1 MSSAQF
7 PVNQPPLQPQAST
20 KPAKPIKRPK
30 RPDPA
35 DYPPLPPMLQLT
47 GNTPIPPASEPL
59 QYRAIGLILGKY
71 LPSAEEF
78 NQGTLLANDGTVI
91 DAVIL
96 GRIMSLIKNHLD
108 LDKSHLWVA
117 YPRIRKEDNKLHAQ
131 IMGVWD
137 PQLVIKPLNADPV
150 ADPMP
155 ADSDAPLIPSIEM
168 LGIPDNY
175 FSIRGEVIYQSRET
189 REIFVKI
196 RQAPKKKT
204 EEERYFK
211 IRLVGD
217 LPQKLVGNFW
227 DFDVLRVDND
237 LVIRSGQSV
246 ASLRAKPPRKGGG
259 RPPGDGGGSRPF
271 DGGSKK
277 PFKRTSEGEEP
288 SISIPLRSGDG
299 GGDKPKP
306 LPVKRALPTK
316 LELPSEQREDG
327 EAGRQED

>member
-1 MSSAQF
+1 MSSVPF
-7 PVNQPPLQPQAST
+7 PTNQPPSHPEAAT
-20 KPAKPIKRPK
+20 RPAKPIKRPK

-71 LPSAEEF
+71 IPSIEEF
-78 NQGTLLANDGTVI
+78 NQGTMLADDGATI

-108 LDKSHLWVA
+108 LEQSHLWVV

-137 PQLVIKPLNADPV
+137 PQLVIKPLGTSTDADETIEPIELPSGV
-150 ADPMP
+150 QP
-155 ADSDAPLIPSIEM
+155 IPSIET
-168 LGIPDNY
+168 LGIPSGY

-227 DFDVLRVDND
+227 DFDVVRADND
-237 LVIRSGQSV
+237 LEIRSGQFV
-246 ASLRAKPPRKGGG
+246 APLRAKLPRKGGD
-259 RPPGDGGGSRPF
+259 RPTYDA
-271 DGGSKK
+271 GSKK
-277 PFKRTSEGEEP
+277 PVRKPWEEDSAKLAIPRGE
-288 SISIPLRSGDG
+288 
-299 GGDKPKP
+299 DKPKP
-306 LPVKRALPTK
+306 APIKRSLPPK
-316 LELPSEQREDG
+316 LELPDAGG
-327 EAGRQED
+327 EIDR

>member
-1 MSSAQF
+1 MSSAQN
-7 PVNQPPLQPQAST
+7 PSYQPPTQPEAST
-20 KPAKPIKRPK
+20 RPAKPIKRPK
-30 RPDPA
+30 KPDPA
-35 DYPPLPPMLQLT
+35 DYPTLPPMLQLT

-71 LPSAEEF
+71 VPSEEEF
-78 NQGTLLANDGTVI
+78 NQGMMLADDGTVI

-108 LDKSHLWVA
+108 LAKSHLWVV

-137 PQLVIKPLNADPV
+137 PQLVLKPLEADPEQTIGESSE
-150 ADPMP
+150 PQT
-155 ADSDAPLIPSIEM
+155 IPTIESS
-168 LGIPDNY
+168 GIPDTY

-196 RQAPKKKT
+196 RQSPKKKN
-204 EEERYFK
+204 FK

-227 DFDVLRVDND
+227 DFDAVRVEND
-237 LVIRSGQSV
+237 LTVRSAQFV
-246 ASLRAKPPRKGGG
+246 AALRIKPPRKGGG
-259 RPPGDGGGSRPF
+259 SRPPS

-277 PFKRTSEGEEP
+277 PFKKISEEGETRVANGLP
-288 SISIPLRSGDG
+288 TPAGSARSDA
-299 GGDKPKP
+299 DKPKP
-306 LPVKRALPTK
+306 APVKRSLPPRLDVT
-316 LELPSEQREDG
+316 EQ
-327 EAGRQED
+327 

>member
-1 MSSAQF
+1 MSSASF
-7 PVNQPPLQPQAST
+7 PNDRPLSQPEAST
-20 KPAKPIKRPK
+20 RPAKPIKKPK
-30 RPDPA
+30 KPDPA

-71 LPSAEEF
+71 IPSDEEF
-78 NQGTLLANDGTVI
+78 NQGKVLADDGTEI

-108 LDKSHLWVA
+108 IEQSHLWVV

-137 PQLVIKPLNADPV
+137 PQLVVKPLNVQPEETE
-150 ADPMP
+150 PTEPP
-155 ADSDAPLIPSIEM
+155 ADLPTMPSIDT
-168 LGIPDNY
+168 LGIPNTY

-204 EEERYFK
+204 DEERYFK

-227 DFDVLRVDND
+227 DFDAIRVDND
-237 LVIRSGQSV
+237 LEIRSGQFV
-246 ASLRAKPPRKGGG
+246 APLRAKTPRKGGG
-259 RPPGDGGGSRPF
+259 RPPSDGDG
-271 DGGSKK
+271 KK
-277 PFKRTSEGEEP
+277 PFRKPLEDQEGRDPIARAEV
-288 SISIPLRSGDG
+288 
-299 GGDKPKP
+299 DKPKP
-306 LPVKRALPTK
+306 TPIKRSLPQK
-316 LELPSEQREDG
+316 LELPDPS
-327 EAGRQED
+327 

>member
-1 MSSAQF
+1 MTSAQF
-7 PVNQPPLQPQAST
+7 PINQPPSHPEAANR
-20 KPAKPIKRPK
+20 PAKPIKRPK

-71 LPSAEEF
+71 VPSIEEF
-78 NQGTLLANDGTVI
+78 NQGILLADDGTAI

-108 LDKSHLWVA
+108 LAQSHLWVV

-131 IMGVWD
+131 IMGIWD
-137 PQLVIKPLNADPV
+137 PQLVIKPL
-150 ADPMP
+150 
-155 ADSDAPLIPSIEM
+155 DAPTESEDLSDEPPEERVIPSIET
-168 LGIPDNY
+168 LGIPSSY

-211 IRLVGD
+211 IRLIGD

-227 DFDVLRVDND
+227 DFDVVRVND
-237 LVIRSGQSV
+237 DLEIRSGQFV
-246 ASLRAKPPRKGGG
+246 APLRAKLPRKGGS
-259 RPPGDGGGSRPF
+259 RPPSDS
-271 DGGSKK
+271 GSKTPFRK
-277 PFKRTSEGEEP
+277 PLEAN
-288 SISIPLRSGDG
+288 DG
-299 GGDKPKP
+299 REIVDKPKP
-306 LPVKRALPTK
+306 AAPIKRSLPPK
-316 LELPSEQREDG
+316 LGLSDPGQLE
-327 EAGRQED
+327 

>member
-7 PVNQPPLQPQAST
+7 PPNQPPSHPEAAT
-20 KPAKPIKRPK
+20 RPAKPIKRPK
-30 RPDPA
+30 KPDPA

-71 LPSAEEF
+71 VPSVEEF
-78 NQGTLLANDGTVI
+78 NQGMMLADDGAVI

-108 LDKSHLWVA
+108 LEQSHLWVV

-137 PQLVIKPLNADPV
+137 PQLVIKPLNQQPDAEQPLDEN
-150 ADPMP
+150 P
-155 ADSDAPLIPSIEM
+155 AHDEPDSEKPAIPSIET
-168 LGIPDNY
+168 LGIPNTY
-175 FSIRGEVIYQSRET
+175 FSVRGEVIYQSRET
-189 REIFVKI
+189 KEIFVKI

-227 DFDVLRVDND
+227 DFDVVRVDND
-237 LVIRSGQSV
+237 LEIRSAQFV
-246 ASLRAKPPRKGGG
+246 APLRAKPPRKGGG
-259 RPPGDGGGSRPF
+259 RPPSEGDSKRPF
-271 DGGSKK
+271 RK
-277 PFKRTSEGEEP
+277 PSEDHEARESLP
-288 SISIPLRSGDG
+288 RGDT
-299 GGDKPKP
+299 DKPKP
-306 LPVKRALPTK
+306 APVKRSLPQK
-316 LELPSEQREDG
+316 LELPDHS
-327 EAGRQED
+327 

>member
-7 PVNQPPLQPQAST
+7 PNHQPPSHPEAST
-20 KPAKPIKRPK
+20 RPAKPIKRPK
-30 RPDPA
+30 KPDPA
-35 DYPPLPPMLQLT
+35 DYPTLPPMLQLT

-59 QYRAIGLILGKY
+59 QYRAIGLVLGKY

-78 NQGTLLANDGTVI
+78 NQGTLLADDGAVI

-108 LDKSHLWVA
+108 LEQSHLWVV

-137 PQLVIKPLNADPV
+137 PRLVIKPLNLEDESAGT
-150 ADPMP
+150 
-155 ADSDAPLIPSIEM
+155 ADSSSADLQSIPTIESS
-168 LGIPDNY
+168 GIPDTY

-204 EEERYFK
+204 DEERYFK

-227 DFDVLRVDND
+227 DFDALRVDND
-237 LVIRSGQSV
+237 LTIRSGQFV
-246 ASLRAKPPRKGGG
+246 AAIRAKPPRKGGG
-259 RPPGDGGGSRPF
+259 KPPSDM
-271 DGGSKK
+271 GSKK
-277 PFKRTSEGEEP
+277 PFKKPVEEEIKGALDRP
-288 SISIPLRSGDG
+288 TEDR
-299 GGDKPKP
+299 PKP
-306 LPVKRALPTK
+306 APVKRSLPPK
-316 LELPSEQREDG
+316 LDLPDEE
-327 EAGRQED
+327 

>member
-7 PVNQPPLQPQAST
+7 PTDRPPSHPEAAT
-20 KPAKPIKRPK
+20 RPAKPIKRPK
-30 RPDPA
+30 KPDPA

-71 LPSAEEF
+71 IPSSEEF
-78 NQGTLLANDGTVI
+78 NQGVVLADDGTEI

-108 LDKSHLWVA
+108 LEKSHLWVV

-131 IMGVWD
+131 IMGMWD
-137 PQLVIKPLNADPV
+137 PQLVVKPLDAATIDPEESSLPV
-150 ADPMP
+150 EVPPMP
-155 ADSDAPLIPSIEM
+155 TIET
-168 LGIPDNY
+168 LGIPDSY

-189 REIFVKI
+189 KEIFVKI

-211 IRLVGD
+211 IRLIGD

-227 DFDVLRVDND
+227 DFDVVRVEND
-237 LVIRSGQSV
+237 LQIRSGQFV
-246 ASLRAKPPRKGGG
+246 ATLRAKTPRKGGG
-259 RPPGDGGGSRPF
+259 KPPS
-271 DGGSKK
+271 DGGSSK
-277 PFKRTSEGEEP
+277 PFKKPWEGEEAKAVFP
-288 SISIPLRSGDG
+288 RSEVE
-299 GGDKPKP
+299 KPKP
-306 LPVKRALPTK
+306 APIKRTLPPK
-316 LELPSEQREDG
+316 LELPDRS
-327 EAGRQED
+327 

>member
-1 MSSAQF
+1 MSFAQS
-7 PVNQPPLQPQAST
+7 PSNQPPSHPEAAT
-20 KPAKPIKRPK
+20 RPAKPIKRPK

-59 QYRAIGLILGKY
+59 QYRAIGLVLGKY
-71 LPSAEEF
+71 VPSSEEF
-78 NQGTLLANDGTVI
+78 NQGMVLADDGTEI

-108 LDKSHLWVA
+108 LAQSHLWVV

-131 IMGVWD
+131 IMGIWD
-137 PQLVIKPLNADPV
+137 PRLVVKQLAPADPTQL
-150 ADPMP
+150 DQP
-155 ADSDAPLIPSIEM
+155 DATVTTIPSIDT
-168 LGIPDNY
+168 LGIPNSY

-217 LPQKLVGNFW
+217 LAQKLVGNFW
-227 DFDVLRVDND
+227 DFDVVRVEND
-237 LVIRSGQSV
+237 LEIRSGQYV
-246 ASLRAKPPRKGGG
+246 APLRAKLPRKGGS
-259 RPPGDGGGSRPF
+259 SRPSGDF
-271 DGGSKK
+271 GGSKT
-277 PFKRTSEGEEP
+277 PFKKPWDEADPKT
-288 SISIPLRSGDG
+288 PLV
-299 GGDKPKP
+299 DKPKP
-306 LPVKRALPTK
+306 AAPIKRSLPSK
-316 LELPSEQREDG
+316 LELPDSPELG
-327 EAGRQED
+327 

>member
-1 MSSAQF
+1 MSSAQN
-7 PVNQPPLQPQAST
+7 PSYQPPTQPEAST
-20 KPAKPIKRPK
+20 RPAKPIKRPK
-30 RPDPA
+30 KPDPA
-35 DYPPLPPMLQLT
+35 DYPTLPPMLQLT

-71 LPSAEEF
+71 VPSEEEF
-78 NQGTLLANDGTVI
+78 NQGIVLADDGTVI

-108 LDKSHLWVA
+108 LAKSHLWVV

-137 PQLVIKPLNADPV
+137 PQLVLKPLESTADEPQ
-150 ADPMP
+150 
-155 ADSDAPLIPSIEM
+155 SIPTIESS
-168 LGIPDNY
+168 GIPDTY

-196 RQAPKKKT
+196 RQSPKKKN

-227 DFDVLRVDND
+227 DFDAVRIEND
-237 LVIRSGQSV
+237 LTVRSAQFV
-246 ASLRAKPPRKGGG
+246 AALRIKPPRKGGG
-259 RPPGDGGGSRPF
+259 SRPPS

-277 PFKRTSEGEEP
+277 PFKKFEEGETRVP
-288 SISIPLRSGDG
+288 NGVPAPAGVVRSDT
-299 GGDKPKP
+299 DKPKP
-306 LPVKRALPTK
+306 APVKRSLPPK
-316 LELPSEQREDG
+316 LDVTEQ
-327 EAGRQED
+327 

>member
-1 MSSAQF
+1 MSFAQF
-7 PVNQPPLQPQAST
+7 PPNQPPSHPPNQPPSHPEAAAR
-20 KPAKPIKRPK
+20 PAKPIKKPK

-71 LPSAEEF
+71 IPSSEEF
-78 NQGTLLANDGTVI
+78 NQGMILADDGTEI

-108 LDKSHLWVA
+108 LEQSHLWVV

-131 IMGVWD
+131 IMGIWD
-137 PQLVIKPLNADPV
+137 PQLVIKPLDLAEAEEQDK
-150 ADPMP
+150 AP
-155 ADSDAPLIPSIEM
+155 ADVMPIPSIET
-168 LGIPDNY
+168 LGIPSSY

-217 LPQKLVGNFW
+217 LAQKLVGNFW
-227 DFDVLRVDND
+227 DFDVVRVDND
-237 LVIRSGQSV
+237 LEIRSGQYV
-246 ASLRAKPPRKGGG
+246 APLRAKLPRKGG
-259 RPPGDGGGSRPF
+259 SRPSGDF
-271 DGGSKK
+271 GSKT
-277 PFKRTSEGEEP
+277 PFKKPWEEHDP
-288 SISIPLRSGDG
+288 KSAVDR
-299 GGDKPKP
+299 PKP
-306 LPVKRALPTK
+306 AAPIKRSPPPK
-316 LELPSEQREDG
+316 LELPDASEYE
-327 EAGRQED
+327 

>member
-7 PVNQPPLQPQAST
+7 PTNQPPSHPEAAT
-20 KPAKPIKRPK
+20 RPAKPIKRPK
-30 RPDPA
+30 KPDPA
-35 DYPPLPPMLQLT
+35 DYPPLPPMIQLT

-71 LPSAEEF
+71 VPSSEEF
-78 NQGTLLANDGTVI
+78 NQGMVLADDGAEI

-108 LDKSHLWVA
+108 LEQSHLWVV

-137 PQLVIKPLNADPV
+137 PQLVIKPLNSPT
-150 ADPMP
+150 
-155 ADSDAPLIPSIEM
+155 DAQEPLESVLQAIPTLEN
-168 LGIPDNY
+168 LDIPNSY

-227 DFDVLRVDND
+227 DFDVVRADNN
-237 LVIRSGQSV
+237 LEIRSANFV
-246 ASLRAKPPRKGGG
+246 APLRAKLPRKGGG
-259 RPPGDGGGSRPF
+259 RPPSEGDKRPDRPSGPDGSKVPQSEPSRP
-271 DGGSKK
+271 K
-277 PFKRTSEGEEP
+277 PAPIKRS
-288 SISIPLRSGDG
+288 
-299 GGDKPKP
+299 
-306 LPVKRALPTK
+306 LPPT
-316 LELPSEQREDG
+316 LELPNSP
-327 EAGRQED
+327 

>member
-1 MSSAQF
+1 MSSAQN
-7 PVNQPPLQPQAST
+7 PSYQPPTQPEAST
-20 KPAKPIKRPK
+20 RPAKPIKRPK
-30 RPDPA
+30 KPDPA
-35 DYPPLPPMLQLT
+35 DYPTLPPMLQLT
-47 GNTPIPPASEPL
+47 GNTPIPPASDPL

-71 LPSAEEF
+71 APSEEEF
-78 NQGTLLANDGTVI
+78 NQGIVLADDGTVI

-108 LDKSHLWVA
+108 LAKSHLWVV

-137 PQLVIKPLNADPV
+137 PQLVLKPLESTADEPQT
-150 ADPMP
+150 
-155 ADSDAPLIPSIEM
+155 IPTIESS
-168 LGIPDNY
+168 GIPDTY

-196 RQAPKKKT
+196 RQSPKKKN

-227 DFDVLRVDND
+227 DFDAVRVDND
-237 LVIRSGQSV
+237 LTVRSAQFV
-246 ASLRAKPPRKGGG
+246 AALRIKPPRKGGG
-259 RPPGDGGGSRPF
+259 SRPP

-277 PFKRTSEGEEP
+277 PYKKFEEGESGAP
-288 SISIPLRSGDG
+288 NGLPVPAGSARSDI
-299 GGDKPKP
+299 DKPKP
-306 LPVKRALPTK
+306 APVKRSLPPK
-316 LELPSEQREDG
+316 LDVTEQ
-327 EAGRQED
+327 

>member
-1 MSSAQF
+1 MSFAQF
-7 PVNQPPLQPQAST
+7 PPNQPPSPPVPPSSHPEAANR
-20 KPAKPIKRPK
+20 PAKPIKRPK

-71 LPSAEEF
+71 VPSIEEF
-78 NQGTLLANDGTVI
+78 NQGMILADDGTEI
-91 DAVIL
+91 DGVIL

-108 LDKSHLWVA
+108 LAQSHLWVV

-131 IMGVWD
+131 IMGIWD
-137 PQLVIKPLNADPV
+137 PKLVIKQIDP
-150 ADPMP
+150 AATEESIDP
-155 ADSDAPLIPSIEM
+155 ALAKAVPSIDT
-168 LGIPDNY
+168 LGIPNSY

-196 RQAPKKKT
+196 RQSPKKKT

-227 DFDVLRVDND
+227 DFDVVRVNND
-237 LVIRSGQSV
+237 LEIRSGQFV
-246 ASLRAKPPRKGGG
+246 APLRAKLPRKGGD
-259 RPPGDGGGSRPF
+259 RPGGGS
-271 DGGSKK
+271 GSKTPFRK
-277 PFKRTSEGEEP
+277 PWEDADGKAP
-288 SISIPLRSGDG
+288 SGDR
-299 GGDKPKP
+299 PKP
-306 LPVKRALPTK
+306 AAPVKRSPPTR
-316 LELPSEQREDG
+316 LEVPDTPDLE
-327 EAGRQED
+327 

>member
-1 MSSAQF
+1 MSFAQF
-7 PVNQPPLQPQAST
+7 PPNQPPSHPPAHPPT
-20 KPAKPIKRPK
+20 HPEAAARPAKPIKRPK

-71 LPSAEEF
+71 VPSDEEF
-78 NQGTLLANDGTVI
+78 NQGMILADDGTEI

-108 LDKSHLWVA
+108 LEQSHLWVV

-131 IMGVWD
+131 IMGIWD
-137 PQLVIKPLNADPV
+137 PQLVIKPLDLAE
-150 ADPMP
+150 AEEQSKAP
-155 ADSDAPLIPSIEM
+155 ADVMPIPSIET
-168 LGIPDNY
+168 LGIPSSY

-217 LPQKLVGNFW
+217 LAQKLVGNFW
-227 DFDVLRVDND
+227 DFDVVRVDND
-237 LVIRSGQSV
+237 LEIRSGQYV
-246 ASLRAKPPRKGGG
+246 APLRAKLPRKGGS
-259 RPPGDGGGSRPF
+259 RPPGDF
-271 DGGSKK
+271 GSKT
-277 PFKRTSEGEEP
+277 PFKKPWEEN
-288 SISIPLRSGDG
+288 D
-299 GGDKPKP
+299 PKP
-306 LPVKRALPTK
+306 VVDRPKPAAPIKRSPPPI
-316 LELPSEQREDG
+316 LELPDSSKEV
-327 EAGRQED
+327 

>member
-7 PVNQPPLQPQAST
+7 PTNQPPSHPEAAT
-20 KPAKPIKRPK
+20 RPAKPIKRPK
-30 RPDPA
+30 KPDPA
-35 DYPPLPPMLQLT
+35 DYPPLPPMIQLT

-71 LPSAEEF
+71 VPSSEEF
-78 NQGTLLANDGTVI
+78 NQGMVLADDGAEI

-108 LDKSHLWVA
+108 LEQSHLWVV

-137 PQLVIKPLNADPV
+137 PQLVIKPLNSPT
-150 ADPMP
+150 
-155 ADSDAPLIPSIEM
+155 DAQEPISAPEAIPTLEN
-168 LGIPDNY
+168 LEIPNSY

-227 DFDVLRVDND
+227 DFDVVRADNN
-237 LVIRSGQSV
+237 LEIRSANFV
-246 ASLRAKPPRKGGG
+246 APLRAKLPRKGGG
-259 RPPGDGGGSRPF
+259 KPPSEGDKRPHHPSGRDGSLVPQSEPSRP
-271 DGGSKK
+271 K
-277 PFKRTSEGEEP
+277 PAPIKRSLPPTLEP
-288 SISIPLRSGDG
+288 DSP
-299 GGDKPKP
+299 
-306 LPVKRALPTK
+306 
-316 LELPSEQREDG
+316 
-327 EAGRQED
+327 

>member
-7 PVNQPPLQPQAST
+7 PPNQPPSHPEAAT
-20 KPAKPIKRPK
+20 RPAKPIKRPK

-71 LPSAEEF
+71 IPSAEEF
-78 NQGTLLANDGTVI
+78 NQGMMLADDGTEI

-108 LDKSHLWVA
+108 LEQSHLWVV
-117 YPRIRKEDNKLHAQ
+117 YPRIRKEDNKIHAQ
-131 IMGVWD
+131 IMGMWD
-137 PQLVIKPLNADPV
+137 PQLLIKPFVSTDNEDAEDLTEPATAPTM
-150 ADPMP
+150 MP
-155 ADSDAPLIPSIEM
+155 TIET
-168 LGIPDNY
+168 LGIPNTY

-211 IRLVGD
+211 IRLIGD

-227 DFDVLRVDND
+227 DFDVVRVGND
-237 LVIRSGQSV
+237 LEIRSGQFV
-246 ASLRAKPPRKGGG
+246 ATIRAKMPRKGGG
-259 RPPGDGGGSRPF
+259 KPPSDGNGSQRPF
-271 DGGSKK
+271 KK
-277 PFKRTSEGEEP
+277 SWEGEEGTDIAP
-288 SISIPLRSGDG
+288 RSEVDR
-299 GGDKPKP
+299 PKP
-306 LPVKRALPTK
+306 APIKRSPPLT
-316 LELPSEQREDG
+316 LDLSEPS
-327 EAGRQED
+327 

>member
-7 PVNQPPLQPQAST
+7 PSYQPPSHPEAPAR
-20 KPAKPIKRPK
+20 PAKPIKRPK

-35 DYPPLPPMLQLT
+35 EYPTLPPMLQLT

-71 LPSAEEF
+71 LPSEEEF
-78 NQGTLLANDGTVI
+78 NQGTLLADDGTVI
-91 DAVIL
+91 DTVIL
-96 GRIMSLIKNHLD
+96 GRIMSLIKNHID
-108 LDKSHLWVA
+108 LEKSHLWVV

-137 PQLVIKPLNADPV
+137 PQLVIKPLNDESTSPETAEPRAD
-150 ADPMP
+150 
-155 ADSDAPLIPSIEM
+155 LQTIPTIDT
-168 LGIPDNY
+168 LGIPNSY

-189 REIFVKI
+189 KEIFVKI
-196 RQAPKKKT
+196 RQSPKKKN

-227 DFDVLRVDND
+227 DFDVVRVDQD
-237 LVIRSGQSV
+237 LMLRSGQFV
-246 ASLRAKPPRKGGG
+246 ASLRAKPPRKGGS
-259 RPPGDGGGSRPF
+259 RPPS

-277 PFKRTSEGEEP
+277 PFKKPPVEDGQSKAPVARSE
-288 SISIPLRSGDG
+288 S
-299 GGDKPKP
+299 DKPKP
-306 LPVKRALPTK
+306 SPVKRSLPPK
-316 LELPSEQREDG
+316 LNLPESE
-327 EAGRQED
+327 

>member
-7 PVNQPPLQPQAST
+7 PPHRPPSQPEAAT
-20 KPAKPIKRPK
+20 RPAKPIKRPK
-30 RPDPA
+30 KPDPA

-71 LPSAEEF
+71 IPSSEEF
-78 NQGTLLANDGTVI
+78 NQGIVLADDGTEI

-108 LDKSHLWVA
+108 LEKSHLWVV

-131 IMGVWD
+131 IMGMWD
-137 PQLVIKPLNADPV
+137 PQLTMKPLQTADTEPPSTSDPAPV
-150 ADPMP
+150 MP
-155 ADSDAPLIPSIEM
+155 TIET
-168 LGIPDNY
+168 LGIPNSY

-189 REIFVKI
+189 KEIFVKI

-204 EEERYFK
+204 DEERYFK

-227 DFDVLRVDND
+227 DFDAIRVDNN
-237 LVIRSGQSV
+237 LEIRSGQYV
-246 ASLRAKPPRKGGG
+246 ATIRAKSPRKGGG
-259 RPPGDGGGSRPF
+259 KPPS
-271 DGGSKK
+271 DGGSGSK
-277 PFKRTSEGEEP
+277 PFKKSWDTPETREAVPGSDVD
-288 SISIPLRSGDG
+288 R
-299 GGDKPKP
+299 PKP
-306 LPVKRALPTK
+306 APVKRSLPPK
-316 LELPSEQREDG
+316 LDLPDPSSSD
-327 EAGRQED
+327 AV

>member
-1 MSSAQF
+1 MSFAQS
-7 PVNQPPLQPQAST
+7 PLNQPPSQPTAGT
-20 KPAKPIKRPK
+20 RPAKPIKKPK

-59 QYRAIGLILGKY
+59 QYRAIGLVLGKY
-71 LPSAEEF
+71 VPSIEEF
-78 NQGTLLANDGTVI
+78 NQGLILADDGTTI

-108 LDKSHLWVA
+108 LEKSHLWVV
-117 YPRIRKEDNKLHAQ
+117 YPRIRKEDNHLHAQ

-137 PQLVIKPLNADPV
+137 PALVVKQLNQLGDDQAGLDQPIAIEV
-150 ADPMP
+150 AV
-155 ADSDAPLIPSIEM
+155 ANQSDLSGLPTIET
-168 LGIPDNY
+168 LGIPNNY

-189 REIFVKI
+189 KEIFVKI

-227 DFDVLRVDND
+227 DFDVIRVENN
-237 LVIRSGQSV
+237 LEILSAQFV
-246 ASLRAKPPRKGGG
+246 APLRAKTPRKAGA
-259 RPPGDGGGSRPF
+259 RPLGDDER
-271 DGGSKK
+271 K
-277 PFKRTSEGEEP
+277 PFRKPFEESEG
-288 SISIPLRSGDG
+288 RSLMPRGES
-299 GGDKPKP
+299 DKPKP
-306 LPVKRALPTK
+306 APIKRSLPPK
-316 LELPSEQREDG
+316 LELPDPE
-327 EAGRQED
+327 

>member
-7 PVNQPPLQPQAST
+7 PTNQPPSHPEAAT
-20 KPAKPIKRPK
+20 RPAKPIKRPK
-30 RPDPA
+30 RLDPA

-71 LPSAEEF
+71 VPSIEEF
-78 NQGTLLANDGTVI
+78 NQGMMLADDGAVI

-108 LDKSHLWVA
+108 LEQSHLWVV

-137 PQLVIKPLNADPV
+137 PQLVIKPLTPPTEDEQQLAETQSATDES
-150 ADPMP
+150 ASKTP
-155 ADSDAPLIPSIEM
+155 AIPSIET
-168 LGIPDNY
+168 LGIPHSY
-175 FSIRGEVIYQSRET
+175 FSVRGEVIYQSRET
-189 REIFVKI
+189 KEIFVKI

-227 DFDVLRVDND
+227 DFDVVRVDNN
-237 LVIRSGQSV
+237 LEILSAQFV
-246 ASLRAKPPRKGGG
+246 APLRAKPPRKGGG
-259 RPPGDGGGSRPF
+259 RPPSEGGD
-271 DGGSKK
+271 SKK
-277 PFKRTSEGEEP
+277 LLRKSADEQEAQGT
-288 SISIPLRSGDG
+288 IPRGDT
-299 GGDKPKP
+299 DKPKP
-306 LPVKRALPTK
+306 APVKRSLPQK
-316 LELPSEQREDG
+316 LQLPDHS
-327 EAGRQED
+327 

>member
-1 MSSAQF
+1 MSFAQF
-7 PVNQPPLQPQAST
+7 PPERPPSQPEAAT
-20 KPAKPIKRPK
+20 RPAKPIKRPK

-71 LPSAEEF
+71 IPSEEEF
-78 NQGTLLANDGTVI
+78 NQGTMLADDGTEI

-108 LDKSHLWVA
+108 LEKSHLWVV

-131 IMGVWD
+131 IMGMWD
-137 PQLVIKPLNADPV
+137 PQLVIKPLENSDPEDL
-150 ADPMP
+150 AEP
-155 ADSDAPLIPSIEM
+155 APAAHPLPSIET
-168 LGIPDNY
+168 LGIPDSY

-211 IRLVGD
+211 IRLIGD

-227 DFDVLRVDND
+227 DFDVIRVENN
-237 LVIRSGQSV
+237 LEIRSGQFV
-246 ASLRAKPPRKGGG
+246 ATIRAKQPRKGGS
-259 RPPGDGGGSRPF
+259 RPPSDTTGSA
-271 DGGSKK
+271 K
-277 PFKRTSEGEEP
+277 PFKKPWEGDDERANAP
-288 SISIPLRSGDG
+288 RSDV
-299 GGDKPKP
+299 DRPKP
-306 LPVKRALPTK
+306 AAPVKRSLPPK
-316 LELPSEQREDG
+316 LDLPD
-327 EAGRQED
+327 D

>member
-7 PVNQPPLQPQAST
+7 PINQPPSHPEAAT
-20 KPAKPIKRPK
+20 RPAKPIKRPK
-30 RPDPA
+30 KPDPA

-71 LPSAEEF
+71 VPSIEEF
-78 NQGTLLANDGTVI
+78 NQGMMMADDGSVI

-108 LDKSHLWVA
+108 LEQSHLWVV

-137 PQLVIKPLNADPV
+137 PQLAIRPLAQSNDSEHSLDAINSATDE
-150 ADPMP
+150 P
-155 ADSDAPLIPSIEM
+155 AVETPTIPSIET
-168 LGIPDNY
+168 LGIPNSY

-189 REIFVKI
+189 KEIFVKI

-227 DFDVLRVDND
+227 DFDAIRVDND
-237 LVIRSGQSV
+237 LEIRSAQFV
-246 ASLRAKPPRKGGG
+246 APLRAKLPRKGSG
-259 RPPGDGGGSRPF
+259 RPPTDGDN
-271 DGGSKK
+271 KK
-277 PFKRTSEGEEP
+277 PFRKPLDEHESRSV
-288 SISIPLRSGDG
+288 IPPGDA
-299 GGDKPKP
+299 DKPKP
-306 LPVKRALPTK
+306 APIKRSLPPK
-316 LELPSEQREDG
+316 LELPDPS
-327 EAGRQED
+327 

>member
-7 PVNQPPLQPQAST
+7 PPNRPPSQPAAAT
-20 KPAKPIKRPK
+20 RPAKPIKKPK

-71 LPSAEEF
+71 IPSAEEF
-78 NQGTLLANDGTVI
+78 NQGMMLADDGTEI

-108 LDKSHLWVA
+108 LEQSHLWVV
-117 YPRIRKEDNKLHAQ
+117 YPRIRKEDNKIHAQ
-131 IMGVWD
+131 IMGIWD
-137 PQLVIKPLNADPV
+137 PQLLIKPFVSTEDEDVRSLTEPATSSTT
-150 ADPMP
+150 MP
-155 ADSDAPLIPSIEM
+155 TIET
-168 LGIPDNY
+168 LGIPDTY

-211 IRLVGD
+211 IRLIGD
-217 LPQKLVGNFW
+217 LAQKLVGNFW
-227 DFDVLRVDND
+227 DFDVLRVGND
-237 LVIRSGQSV
+237 LEIRSGQFV
-246 ASLRAKPPRKGGG
+246 ATIRAKMPRKGGSKPPSDG
-259 RPPGDGGGSRPF
+259 NSQRP
-271 DGGSKK
+271 SKK
-277 PFKRTSEGEEP
+277 SWEGEEGRDAAP
-288 SISIPLRSGDG
+288 RSDV
-299 GGDKPKP
+299 DRPKP
-306 LPVKRALPTK
+306 APIKRSLPPK
-316 LELPSEQREDG
+316 LDLSEPS
-327 EAGRQED
+327 